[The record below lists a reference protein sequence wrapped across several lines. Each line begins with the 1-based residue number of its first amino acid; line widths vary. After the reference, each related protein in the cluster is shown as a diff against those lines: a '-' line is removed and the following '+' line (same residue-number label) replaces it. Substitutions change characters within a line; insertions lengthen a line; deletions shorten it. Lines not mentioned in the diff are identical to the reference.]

1 MRFKRYRLIFWVTI
15 FLFGLTAPVSE
26 GAEAP
31 KKEGEKTE
39 PKPIVIK
46 SKTLEVDNETKVI
59 TFTGEVNAQKDEFV
73 IDCQKML
80 LYYENTP
87 KKGDSETSEN
97 SIDKIVAEGQVKIT
111 RTEGGMATSD
121 KAIYY
126 QRTEKVVLTGNPV
139 VKQEND
145 FVEGDR
151 ITMFLKEN
159 RTVVEG
165 SGSRKVRALIF
176 PKREKR

>member
-1 MRFKRYRLIFWVTI
+1 MRFKRYRLISWATI
-15 FLFGLTAPVSE
+15 LFFALSAAGSAV
-26 GAEAP
+26 AEAP
-31 KKEGEKTE
+31 KKEVEKTE

-46 SKTLEVDNETKVI
+46 SKTLEVDNETKVV
-59 TFTGEVNAQKDEFV
+59 TFRGEVNAQKDEFT
-73 IDCQKML
+73 IDCQEMR

-87 KKGDSETSEN
+87 NQSDSDTSEG
-97 SIDKIVAEGQVKIT
+97 SVDKIVAEGQVKIT

-126 QRTEKVVLTGNPV
+126 QKTEKVVLTGNPV

-165 SGSRKVRALIF
+165 SGNRKVRALIF